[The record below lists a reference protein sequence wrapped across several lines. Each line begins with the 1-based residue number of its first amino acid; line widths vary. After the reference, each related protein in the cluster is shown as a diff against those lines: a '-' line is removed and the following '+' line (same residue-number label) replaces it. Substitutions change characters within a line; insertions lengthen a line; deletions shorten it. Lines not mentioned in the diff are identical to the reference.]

1 MGISRHLAA
10 STAVSACSKNGSL
23 YLPAEN
29 AEKPRKKVLMI
40 HQPPKYIQP
49 QVVLWFTYA
58 SGLCSQGWKSL
69 HQLPMSHF
77 MSQTT
82 PLAPDS
88 DLFLQARVTVSV
100 PVAQEDR
107 ICSVSSEIF
116 CIHYLHRLASNILI
130 SLIYYSLILT
140 SCTHQLYFLVF

>member
-1 MGISRHLAA
+1 MAAFTSLQKMLKSQGKKCWWYISPRNT
-10 STAVSACSKNGSL
+10 SSL
-23 YLPAEN
+23 CT
-29 AEKPRKKVLMI
+29 V
-40 HQPPKYIQP
+40 P

-77 MSQTT
+77 MSQTA

-88 DLFLQARVTVSV
+88 DLFLQAHVTVSV

-140 SCTHQLYFLVF
+140 SCTHQLYFLVFWQQHLKLTF